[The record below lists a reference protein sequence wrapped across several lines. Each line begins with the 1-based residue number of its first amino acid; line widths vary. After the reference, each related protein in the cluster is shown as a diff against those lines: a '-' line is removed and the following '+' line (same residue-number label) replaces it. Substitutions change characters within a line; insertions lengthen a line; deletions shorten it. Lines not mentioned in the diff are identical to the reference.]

1 MSTFYALS
9 QIEWINKVSN
19 LGKHKVEKAEN
30 GHISRIKVELKI
42 MNTAV
47 KEMRN
52 MKETKGYLS
61 ELAYQGGSHYG
72 TVNWQGM

>member
-1 MSTFYALS
+1 MENTRQKRQKTSKY
-9 QIEWINKVSN
+9 N
-19 LGKHKVEKAEN
+19 N

-42 MNTAV
+42 MNTAL

-52 MKETKGYLS
+52 MKENKEHLS

-72 TVNWQGM
+72 TVN